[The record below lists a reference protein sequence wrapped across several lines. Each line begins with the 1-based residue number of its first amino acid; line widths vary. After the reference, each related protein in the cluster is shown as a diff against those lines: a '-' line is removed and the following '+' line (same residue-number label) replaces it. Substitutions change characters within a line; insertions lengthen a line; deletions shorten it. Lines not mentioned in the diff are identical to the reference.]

1 MSEQM
6 LYRPEEAAA
15 ALSLSRARTYE
26 LIRSGELRSLKI
38 GRSRRVTRE
47 DLAVFVEAQRKA
59 AAI

>member
-1 MSEQM
+1 M

-15 ALSLSRARTYE
+15 ALALSRARTYE

-47 DLAVFVEAQRKA
+47 DRAAFVEAQRKA